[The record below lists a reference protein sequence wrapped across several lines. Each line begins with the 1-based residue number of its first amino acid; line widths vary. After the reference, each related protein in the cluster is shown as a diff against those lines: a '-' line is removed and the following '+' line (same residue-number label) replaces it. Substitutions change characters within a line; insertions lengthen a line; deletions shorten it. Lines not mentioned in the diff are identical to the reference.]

1 MNKTTIS
8 AIFAD
13 VATRQAAKAEAEQS
27 RATLCEK
34 VRAYSFGDA
43 FRKDKINAYKAA
55 QDLAELRKIEAA
67 AAKQC
72 AAYALKSAL
81 VRAYGEIVPR
91 FVGKPAGEKTRE
103 KFAEEVRA
111 ALVSAGVPEAVC
123 VYFSRKYDGT
133 LDGLAAY
140 VGGTIKT
147 EAGAQWIEGR
157 KTRAIVDEKNR
168 FDGSP
173 LCTVDKIDD
182 EGRIL
187 TDKPRTVEEFA
198 AHFLA
203 TEKELDSL
211 AAEYEKKRKA
221 LFASAN
227 FGDMAPATAR
237 TGYDSRTI

>member
-1 MNKTTIS
+1 MNNTTIA
-8 AIFAD
+8 AIFAE
-13 VATRQAAKAEAEQS
+13 VATRQAARAEAERN
-27 RATLCEK
+27 RATLCKK
-34 VRAYSFGDA
+34 VRVYLPGDT
-43 FRKDKINAYKAA
+43 FRSDKLNAYKDA

-67 AAKQC
+67 AAEQR
-72 AAYALKSAL
+72 AAYALNSAL
-81 VRAYGEIVPR
+81 ARAYGEIVPR

-111 ALVSAGVPEAVC
+111 ALVAAGVPEAVC
-123 VYFSRKYDGT
+123 VYLSRKYDGT

-140 VGGTIKT
+140 VGGSIRT
-147 EAGAQWIEGR
+147 EAGAEWSEVC
-157 KTRAIVDEKNR
+157 KKRAIVDEKNR
-168 FDGSP
+168 FNGSP

-182 EGRIL
+182 EGRIV

-203 TEKELDSL
+203 TEKELDRL

-221 LFASAN
+221 LFTSAN

-237 TGYDSRTI
+237 TGYDRRTI